1 MGYNDCV
8 NFKVLQRRILLQVER
23 APGEKNLLERNGCGY
38 KVDPLTSV
46 LTLEKHLHTM
56 VRFYSN
62 AVQQLMLMTIFTK
75 LKLHRMSEQKLF
87 LIRCML
93 ITEHATK

>member
-1 MGYNDCV
+1 MVEHVGYNDCV

-56 VRFYSN
+56 VRFYAANFKCSTAAYAHDN
-62 AVQQLMLMTIFTK
+62 FYKVEIA
-75 LKLHRMSEQKLF
+75 
-87 LIRCML
+87 
-93 ITEHATK
+93 